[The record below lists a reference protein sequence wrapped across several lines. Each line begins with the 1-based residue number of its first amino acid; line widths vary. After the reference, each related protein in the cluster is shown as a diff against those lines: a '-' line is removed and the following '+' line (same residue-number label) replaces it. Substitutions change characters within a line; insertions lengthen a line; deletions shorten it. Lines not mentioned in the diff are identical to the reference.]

1 MLCYFRTSSYFYF
14 VPMKTCL
21 LLVVLL
27 GMLIPLGSSAQLTTG
42 YEISGQDIQLAGQKL
57 YLLAAVRPSSDK
69 AWQRLDSAQA
79 DAVGRFV
86 LRGRVP
92 APDVYWLRVGSTN
105 VMRQVPL
112 ANRQE
117 RLLATVVPRP
127 ANAPQAPPYRLQ
139 LSGSSEIDFLQSLR
153 PYLILE
159 AGTAAPED
167 PQLRTFTQ
175 VLRANA
181 SSYLAPY
188 LTFKYL
194 RLQAEQL
201 PLVDSLTQRFVREQ
215 PTSPYL
221 PQLHALIASA
231 HALDLGAV
239 APDFLLTD
247 PNGKQ
252 VALSSLRGRYVLL
265 DFWASWCKPCRAEN
279 PNVLAAYKQYGK
291 RGPGFT
297 VLSVSLDDKSAAWL
311 KAVQQD
317 ALPWTQVADLAG
329 VPGPTGQL
337 YKISSIP
344 ATFLLDPQGRI
355 VAKDLRGEGLRQE
368 LARRLP

>member
-1 MLCYFRTSSYFYF
+1 
-14 VPMKTCL
+14 MKTWL
-21 LLVVLL
+21 FLFVLL
-27 GMLIPLGSSAQLTTG
+27 SILNPLSSSAQVPTG
-42 YEISGQDIQLAGQKL
+42 YEISGQDVQLAGQKL
-57 YLLAAVRPSSDK
+57 YLLAAVRPSSGT
-69 AWQRLDSAQA
+69 AWPRLDSAQA
-79 DAVGRFV
+79 DAAGRFV

-92 APDVYWLRVGSTN
+92 APDVYWLRVGRAG

-112 ANRQE
+112 ANQQE
-117 RLLATVVPRP
+117 RLLVRVVPRP
-127 ANAPQAPPYRLQ
+127 ASAPQAPPYRLQ
-139 LSGSSEIDFLQSLR
+139 LSGSAELDFLQSLQ
-153 PYLILE
+153 PYVILE
-159 AGTAAPED
+159 AGATAPED
-167 PQLRTFTQ
+167 PQLRAFTQ
-175 VLRANA
+175 VLRAHA

-188 LTFKYL
+188 LTLKYL

-201 PLVDSLTQRFVREQ
+201 PLVDSLTKRFVREQ

-221 PQLHALIASA
+221 PRLHAVIASA

-252 VALSSLRGRYVLL
+252 IALSSLRGRYVLL

-279 PNVLAAYKQYGK
+279 PNVLAAYQQYGK

-297 VLSVSLDDKSAAWL
+297 VLSVSLDDKPDAWRR
-311 KAVQQD
+311 AVQQD

-329 VPGPTGQL
+329 VQGPTGQL
-337 YKISSIP
+337 YKIASIP

-355 VAKDLRGEGLRQE
+355 VAKNLRGEGLGQE